1 MKKLTML
8 FLALFVMV
16 GLSGCGNLSPR
27 FDPKLDQKLNNQNG
41 KIDSIET
48 IQNGFK
54 NDLFNLKQQAEIQ
67 NSKLDHVQSGM
78 ANLQSTNQNSGI
90 QILSGT
96 GGLLIAGVITI
107 VAGFVVM
114 GYRRQAKESDK
125 AANLLAQQVALQ
137 GNEQLEE
144 NVFKAA
150 MYTEVEEKVLALI
163 KKHQISI
170 R

>member
-107 VAGFVVM
+107 VAGFVAM
-114 GYRRQAKESDK
+114 GYRRQAKESEK
-125 AANLLAQQVALQ
+125 AANLIAQQVAMR
-137 GNEQLEE
+137 GDEQLEE

-163 KKHQISI
+163 KKHQVNFQ
-170 R
+170 